1 MLAIDEKGRLS
12 EFETASNIVVCGKC
26 HRLYRQTRTEQIPG
40 FRERE
45 EDVCPYCDY
54 ENGSSMNYDFY
65 NYALSD
71 EEYKKLKKTSLIK
84 SVIEYCHEQY
94 INSSCESCEHTNG
107 CPGMCRGYCKT
118 CLEEVHY
125 PGRYPNGKKDYDCE
139 KMLHFYVCDY
149 SAKYTSEMIRLMR
162 KSEVLRNIE
171 EYHVLSIGCGGCPDL
186 MAFEKYCH
194 ESDYNKT
201 VSYIGI
207 DKNEKWAPI
216 HEKIGSYKT
225 KTIKKTQ
232 FLYMDA
238 VTENYNILKA
248 NVIVLQY
255 VISHFYN
262 TGQIS
267 QINAFFDKLV
277 DNIIAH
283 KEQGKP
289 LVLLI
294 NDVNSNNRGRD
305 YFQRLVSKLDEK
317 GFSQNSQRYY
327 FDYNIQNDFQRY
339 GTRHEST
346 RIVFQIP
353 DYLRRYQPW
362 ESCSSA
368 QLLIEVQ

>member
-1 MLAIDEKGRLS
+1 
-12 EFETASNIVVCGKC
+12 
-26 HRLYRQTRTEQIPG
+26 
-40 FRERE
+40 
-45 EDVCPYCDY
+45 
-54 ENGSSMNYDFY
+54 
-65 NYALSD
+65 
-71 EEYKKLKKTSLIK
+71 
-84 SVIEYCHEQY
+84 
-94 INSSCESCEHTNG
+94 
-107 CPGMCRGYCKT
+107 
-118 CLEEVHY
+118 
-125 PGRYPNGKKDYDCE
+125 
-139 KMLHFYVCDY
+139 
-149 SAKYTSEMIRLMR
+149 
-162 KSEVLRNIE
+162 
-171 EYHVLSIGCGGCPDL
+171 

>member
-1 MLAIDEKGRLS
+1 MLAIDENGKLK
-12 EFETASNIVVCGKC
+12 EFESVSNMVVCESC
-26 HRLYRQTRTEQIPG
+26 HKLYRQTRVEQIPG

-45 EDVCPYCDY
+45 PDNCPYCDY
-54 ENGSSMNYDFY
+54 DNGSSMSYEYFNYP
-65 NYALSD
+65 LSD
-71 EEYKKLKKTSLIK
+71 DEYRELKKTSLIK
-84 SVIEYCHEQY
+84 RVIGYCHEQY
-94 INSSCESCEHTNG
+94 TNSNCGTCDHTNG
-107 CPGMCRGYCKT
+107 CPNACRGNCKT

-125 PGRYPNGKKDYDCE
+125 PRRYPYGKKDYDCE
-139 KMLHFYVCDY
+139 RMLHFYVCDY
-149 SAKYTSEMIRLMR
+149 TAKYTSEMLKLMR
-162 KSEVLRNIE
+162 KSDVLGQIK

-194 ESDYNKT
+194 ETDYDKT

-207 DKNEKWAPI
+207 DKNEKWKSV
-216 HEKIGSYKT
+216 HEQIGQYRT
-225 KTIKKTQ
+225 KTLKKTQ
-232 FLYMDA
+232 FFYMDA
-238 VTENYNILKA
+238 VTESYNIPKA

-262 TGQIS
+262 TGQIQ
-267 QINAFFDKLV
+267 QISGFFDKLV
-277 DNIIAH
+277 DNIITH
-283 KEQGKP
+283 KEQGSP
-289 LVLLI
+289 LVVLI

-305 YFQRLVSKLDEK
+305 YFQLLVSKLAAK

-346 RIVFQIP
+346 RLVYTIP
-353 DYLRRYQPW
+353 DFLRIYQPW